1 MRAGVDPGNTV
12 PGNKTAREQGFTR
25 LVSLLKEMKTASIPI
40 NSSKT
45 VAKKSSTAKPAAS
58 CHSTTGDGCNNVSV
72 AASLNT
78 SLQDQLDRIT
88 QNTRALVQPERLAVS
103 EQMISDLFSTGI
115 EDRIL
120 PVGAQAPSFTLE
132 DARTGKLVNSADLLA
147 LGPLVVNFFRGRWC
161 PYCVTELETWR
172 ELHPQLRERGALLVA
187 ISPQTTRQNNFA
199 LQQHALTFP
208 LLADPG
214 AVVAEQ
220 FGLAYSVPP
229 EYRRYYQSI
238 LINIPFNNAGLNY
251 QTATEAKLA
260 PSSPR
265 RLRHRAG
272 RNHPLQRGPRRLPS
286 SPRTGR
292 HTCRTLS
299 R

>member
-1 MRAGVDPGNTV
+1 MSCN
-12 PGNKTAREQGFTR
+12 NKDVAET
-25 LVSLLKEMKTASIPI
+25 
-40 NSSKT
+40 NSS
-45 VAKKSSTAKPAAS
+45 
-58 CHSTTGDGCNNVSV
+58 
-72 AASLNT
+72 

-88 QNTRALVQPERLAVS
+88 QNTRALVQPERLAIS
-103 EQMISDLFSTGI
+103 EQLVSKLFNTGI

-132 DARTGKLVNSADLLA
+132 DARTGKPVNSTDLLA
-147 LGPLVVNFFRGRWC
+147 LGPLVINFFRGRWC

-172 ELHPQLRERGALLVA
+172 ELLPQLRERGALFIA

-251 QTATEAKLA
+251 QTATEA
-260 PSSPR
+260 SW
-265 RLRHRAG
+265 
-272 RNHPLQRGPRRLPS
+272 RLPLPGVFVVAQDGTILFS
-286 SPRTGR
+286 EAHADFRVRPEPADI
-292 HTCRTLS
+292 LS
-299 R
+299 AF